1 MVKAR
6 LCDLVTVLDR
16 FAKFRFEL
24 LSFDRP
30 LFFEGTVKEFCES
43 RQYQIFQTDYIC
55 GIEITGNYLKGC
67 TIVVKIAPSID

>member
-6 LCDLVTVLDR
+6 LCDLVTVFDKY
-16 FAKFRFEL
+16 AKFRLEL
-24 LSFDRP
+24 CSFDSP
-30 LFFEGTVKEFCES
+30 LFFEGTVKQFCES

-55 GIEITGNYLKGC
+55 GFEIRGDYRKGC